1 MPRYNFKVF
10 SFISIFIGCVC
21 LSSSKTL
28 RMDSQPKRPSLEKYH
43 ELREEYLNTHLS
55 RALGS
60 DVLLNEEEQQF
71 NTILMDLKAEE
82 LARGFENPF
91 NFTPARHFFDTMKSV
106 ESSQLFKL
114 IQKMPKGAK

>member
-1 MPRYNFKVF
+1 MPRYSLKVF
-10 SFISIFIGCVC
+10 SFISIVVGCIS
-21 LSSSKTL
+21 LSSCKIL
-28 RMDSQPKRPSLEKYH
+28 RMDSLAKRPSLEKYH
-43 ELREEYLNTHLS
+43 EMRAEYLNTHLS

-82 LARGFENPF
+82 LERGFENPF

-114 IQKMPKGAK
+114 IRKMPKGAK